1 MVPGAPCEPR
11 KHRVTWEQATRDE
24 IAQGMRWYADAH
36 HVATV
41 IANGDAH
48 LGAGMLAIYS
58 PQQGWISNVLTPLA
72 SSVNAR
78 ESVDRFR
85 DVRLDQPKNG
95 LISMIWREIDT
106 SRRSA

>member
-1 MVPGAPCEPR
+1 
-11 KHRVTWEQATRDE
+11 
-24 IAQGMRWYADAH
+24 MRWYADAH

-41 IANGDAH
+41 IVNGDAH

-72 SSVNAR
+72 CSANVR
-78 ESVDRFR
+78 ESVDPVPGCSPR
-85 DVRLDQPKNG
+85 PAKTE

-106 SRRSA
+106 SRRGA